1 MSVPISMGT
10 PSAARIIVPNPPE
23 PPSPTGACIVGANGS
38 LPAGTAVGVGVGTI
52 AGATVVSPFGT
63 GTAVGTEVGTG
74 VGG

>member
-1 MSVPISMGT
+1 MSVPMLIGT
-10 PSAARIIVPNPPE
+10 PSAARIILPNPPE

-38 LPAGTAVGVGVGTI
+38 LPAGTAVGVGTI